1 MRGADLLVQCLVQA
15 GVTRIFSLSGNQIMP
30 VYDACLTA
38 GIQIIHTRHEAA
50 AVYMAEAYAQ
60 LTGTLGVAL
69 VTAGTGA
76 ANAAG
81 ALFTASESETPVLL
95 LSGDSPVSQDG
106 MGAFQEMDQV
116 SMMSAV
122 TKLSVRP
129 TNDAELGDAVARA
142 CQVAQSGRPG
152 PVHIALAVDVLECP
166 ALSDHIPSADQ
177 FVRDALPASSADIDY
192 IEQAIAQSQ
201 RPIFICG
208 PSLNATRHPQI
219 ITRCAEIGVPL
230 IPMESPRG
238 LRDPSLGNLGTVL
251 KQADLVVNLGKRVDF
266 TVGFGKPQT
275 IGDGMRWINI
285 SPAQREQ
292 DRAQK
297 NLGPSLVRAIMA
309 DPRDVVGALS
319 AIDAPKPDFNTW
331 RDFVATELAR
341 RSYPEIATDRITSH
355 DLCQAVQDQ
364 ITGHHDAVVICDGGE
379 FGQWASAVTQAR
391 SRIVNGISGAIGGG
405 LCYGFAARV
414 ARPDALIFALM
425 GDGSAGF
432 HFAEFETAARD
443 NLPCVVVIGNDKR
456 WNAEHLIQMRDYG
469 PDRVFGCD
477 LSDARYDL
485 AAQALGAH
493 GEYVTQL
500 SELAPA
506 LRRAIDSNKPACVNV
521 VIHGA
526 PAPSGPSH

>member
-1 MRGADLLVQCLVQA
+1 MRGADLLVQSLVQA
-15 GVTRIFSLSGNQIMP
+15 GVTRIFSVSGNQIMP

-38 GIQIIHTRHEAA
+38 GLEIIHTRHEAA

-60 LTGTLGVAL
+60 LTGTIGVAL

-76 ANAAG
+76 ANTVG
-81 ALFTASESETPVLL
+81 ALFTACESETPVLV
-95 LSGDSPVSQDG
+95 LSGDSPVAQDG
-106 MGAFQEMDQV
+106 IGAFQEMDQV

-129 TNDAELGDAVARA
+129 TNDADLGAAVARA
-142 CQVAQSGRPG
+142 CRVAQSGRPG
-152 PVHIALAVDVLECP
+152 PVHIALAVDVLERP
-166 ALSDHIPSADQ
+166 ALADHIPSADHCL
-177 FVRDALPASSADIDY
+177 RDVLPASAADMDY
-192 IEQAIAQSQ
+192 IKQSIAQSQ

-208 PSLNATRHPQI
+208 PTMNATRHPQI
-219 ITRCAEIGVPL
+219 AARCAEFGVPL

-238 LRDPSLGNLGTVL
+238 LRDPSLGNLAAVL

-275 IGDGMRWINI
+275 IGDGTRWINI
-285 SPAQREQ
+285 TPVQHEQ
-292 DRAQK
+292 DRAQN
-297 NLGPSLVRAIMA
+297 NLGAAMVRGVLA
-309 DPRDVVGALS
+309 DPRDVLNAMWEHGVPKHDFGA
-319 AIDAPKPDFNTW
+319 W
-331 RDFVATELAR
+331 QQFVATELAR
-341 RSYPEIATDRITSH
+341 RNYPAVSTDHITSQ
-355 DLCQAVQDQ
+355 DLCQTVQDH
-364 ITGHHDAVVICDGGE
+364 IAAHHDTVVICDGGE
-379 FGQWASAVTQAR
+379 FGQWASAVTQADAR
-391 SRIVNGISGAIGGG
+391 VVNGVSGAIGGG

-432 HFAEFETAARD
+432 HFAEFETAARN

-500 SELAPA
+500 SELGPA

-521 VIHGA
+521 LIHGT

>member
-15 GVTRIFSLSGNQIMP
+15 GVTRVFSLSGNQIMP

-38 GIQIIHTRHEAA
+38 GVQIIHTRHEAA

-81 ALFTASESETPVLL
+81 ALFTASASETPVLI

-116 SMMSAV
+116 SMMSAIA
-122 TKLSVRP
+122 KLSVRP
-129 TNDAELGDAVARA
+129 TTTTELGAAVARA
-142 CQVAQSGRPG
+142 CHVAQSGRPG
-152 PVHIALAVDVLECP
+152 PVHIALAVDVLERSTQ
-166 ALSDHIPSADQ
+166 SDDIPTADQ
-177 FVRDALPASSADIDY
+177 FMRDILPATPMDIDF
-192 IEQAIAQSQ
+192 IEQAVAKSQ

-208 PSLNATRHPQI
+208 PMLNATRQPQI
-219 ITRCAEIGVPL
+219 ITRCAEIGIPI

-251 KQADLVVNLGKRVDF
+251 KQADLVVNFGKRVDF
-266 TVGFGKPQT
+266 TVGFGKPQA
-275 IGDGMRWINI
+275 IGQGTRWINI
-285 SPAQREQ
+285 SPVQQEHG
-292 DRAQK
+292 RAQK
-297 NLGPSLVRAIMA
+297 NLGVSLDHAILA
-309 DPRDVVGALS
+309 DPRDVLGALWTTDAANHDFS
-319 AIDAPKPDFNTW
+319 AW
-331 RDFVATELAR
+331 RNFVATELAH
-341 RSYPEIATDRITSH
+341 RSYPEIATDHITSQA
-355 DLCQAVQDQ
+355 LCQAVQDQ
-364 ITGHHDAVVICDGGE
+364 IKDHQDTAVICDGGE
-379 FGQWASAVTQAR
+379 FGQWASAVTQAQ
-391 SRIVNGISGAIGGG
+391 SRIVNGVSGAIGGG
-405 LCYGFAARV
+405 LCYGFAARL

-432 HFAEFETAARD
+432 HFAEFETAVRN
-443 NLPCVVVIGNDKR
+443 NLHCVVVIGNDRR

-469 PDRVFGCD
+469 PERVFGCE

-493 GEYVTQL
+493 GEYATQL

-506 LRRAIDSNKPACVNV
+506 LQRAIDSKKPACVNV
-521 VIHGA
+521 MIQGA
-526 PAPSGPSH
+526 PAP

>member
-1 MRGADLLVQCLVQA
+1 MRGADLLVQCLMQA

-38 GIQIIHTRHEAA
+38 GIQIVHTRHEAA
-50 AVYMAEAYAQ
+50 AVYMAESYAQ
-60 LTGTLGVAL
+60 LTGRLGVAL

-95 LSGDSPVSQDG
+95 LSGDSPISQDG

-116 SMMSAV
+116 SMMSAIA
-122 TKLSVRP
+122 KLSSRP
-129 TNDAELGDAVARA
+129 KNTAELGDAVARA
-142 CQVAQSGRPG
+142 CRVAQSGRPG
-152 PVHIALAVDVLECP
+152 PVHIALAVDVLEHP
-166 ALSDHIPSADQ
+166 AHPDYIPSADQ
-177 FVRDALPASSADIDY
+177 FTRDTMPVAQSDIDL
-192 IEQAIAQSQ
+192 IQQSLAQSQ
-201 RPIFICG
+201 SPIFICG
-208 PSLNATRHPQI
+208 PSLNATRYPDI
-219 ITRCAEIGVPL
+219 NELGAKIGVTI

-238 LRDPSLGNLGTVL
+238 LRDPSLGNLSKVL

-266 TVGFGKPQT
+266 TVGFGNSDA
-275 IGDGMRWINI
+275 IGKAACWINI
-285 SPAQREQ
+285 NPVQREQ
-292 DRAQK
+292 DRAEK
-297 NLGPSLVRAIMA
+297 NLGASLLRAIMA
-309 DPRDVVGALS
+309 DPRDIVDVLCANDEPKHDFS
-319 AIDAPKPDFNTW
+319 AW
-331 RDFVATELAR
+331 QDFVATELAR
-341 RSYPEIATDRITSH
+341 RSYPDVAADHITSL
-355 DLCQAVQDQ
+355 DLCQAVQDE
-364 ITGHHDAVVICDGGE
+364 IANYDDTIVICDGGE
-379 FGQWASAVTQAR
+379 FGQWASAVTQGR
-391 SRIVNGISGAIGGG
+391 SRVVNGVSGAIGGG
-405 LCYGFAARV
+405 ICYGFAARL
-414 ARPDALIFALM
+414 ARPDALVFALM

-432 HFAEFETAARD
+432 HFAEFETAARN

-469 PDRVFGCD
+469 LDRVFGCD

-506 LRRAIDSNKPACVNV
+506 LRRAIDSHKPACVNV
-521 VIHGA
+521 MIHGL